1 MAKAI
6 IDTLKSTDSSKE
18 EIIVYPRTIVEAIKN
33 GEGTQLDRLLDN
45 KINLP
50 IEENGNVIHGAAGQF
65 AVSDGTGGIT
75 WVTIVDGDE
84 VGW

>member
-6 IDTLKSTDSSKE
+6 IDTLKATDSSKE

-33 GEGTQLDRLLDN
+33 EEGTHLDRLLDN

-50 IEENGNVIHGAAGQF
+50 IEENGNVIHGTAGQF